1 MENTD
6 LLTLITLAFGLGI
19 LHALDADH
27 IMAASGL
34 ASTRVSLRNSL
45 QFCFRWAAGHGIS
58 LLIIGGCVYL
68 LGMAIPH
75 GLSHYAESTV
85 GVILIAI
92 GVWII
97 WELKIKNAH
106 LHFHRHDGLPEHAHW
121 HAHDHK
127 QEPHNKDPHIHKHN
141 AILVGVLHGTAGSAP
156 LLVLVPLAKLGSPV
170 YGIAYLVVFS
180 AGVFITMIIFGGFL
194 GGVYQ
199 WLSKLGTNF
208 VNTLRLIIAASSIAF
223 GAYLVTGAFT

>member
-27 IMAASGL
+27 IMAVSGL

-45 QFCFRWAAGHGIS
+45 QFCFRWAAGHGLA
-58 LLIIGGCVYL
+58 LLIIGSCVYI

-75 GLSHYAESTV
+75 SLSHYAESAV
-85 GVILIAI
+85 GIMLIAI
-92 GVWII
+92 GLWII

-106 LHFHRHDGLPEHAHW
+106 LHFHRHEGLPEHAHW
-121 HAHDHK
+121 HAHTHK
-127 QEPHNKDPHIHKHN
+127 HNQHSKDPHIHKHN
-141 AILVGVLHGTAGSAP
+141 AVIVGILHGTAGSAP
-156 LLVLVPLAKLGSPV
+156 LMVLLPLAKLGSPV

-180 AGVFITMIIFGGFL
+180 MGVLTTMIIFGGFI
-194 GGVYQ
+194 GGIYQ
-199 WLSKLGTNF
+199 WLSKLGTSF
-208 VNTLRLIIAASSIAF
+208 VKTLRIIIAASSIVF
-223 GAYLVTGAFT
+223 GAYLVSGAFA

>member
-27 IMAASGL
+27 IMAVSGL

-45 QFCFRWAAGHGIS
+45 QFCFHWAAGHGLS
-58 LLIIGGCVYL
+58 LLIIGSCVYL

-75 GLSHYAESTV
+75 SLSHYAESAV
-85 GVILIAI
+85 GVMLIVIGLWIL
-92 GVWII
+92 

-106 LHFHRHDGLPEHAHW
+106 LHFHRHNGLPEHAHW
-121 HAHDHK
+121 HTHNHKHDQHS
-127 QEPHNKDPHIHKHN
+127 KDPHIHKHN
-141 AILVGVLHGTAGSAP
+141 AVIIGVLHGTAGSAP
-156 LLVLVPLAKLGSPV
+156 LLVLIPLAKLGTPA

-180 AGVFITMIIFGGFL
+180 AGVLITMIIFGGFI
-194 GGVYQ
+194 GGIYK

-208 VNTLRLIIAASSIAF
+208 VKTLRIIIAASSIAF
-223 GAYLVTGAFT
+223 GSHLVSGAFN